1 MFLPRIG
8 FTMGDAAGIGPELCL
23 WALTDRKVRSVCRPV
38 VVGSVDVLQAVAREL
53 KKRPKLVSAPTE
65 DGLSP
70 SDPCVLD
77 LDNVDASLIVPGKVS
92 GECGRAAYEYLER
105 AIQMATRGIIRA
117 IVTAPLSKEAM
128 SLAGVVH
135 EGHTEILADLTGT
148 SQFAMLQYSRNISV
162 SFATTHIP
170 LSAVVEELSTD
181 RIVEVGRLTARF
193 LQRLNGKPPVL
204 GILGLNPHGSDG
216 GLFGSEEQALIDP
229 AVVQLQQE
237 GVDARGPLVPD
248 TAFVEGQRNIFDA
261 YVAMYHDQGHI
272 PFKILSFYE
281 GVNVTLGLPIIRT
294 SVNHGTA
301 FDIARQ
307 GKANPGSLREAVLLA
322 ARLCGPRK

>member
-1 MFLPRIG
+1 MFLPRVGI
-8 FTMGDAAGIGPELCL
+8 TMGDAAGIGPELCL
-23 WALTDRKVRSVCRPV
+23 WALADRKVRSVCRPV
-38 VVGSVDVLQAVAREL
+38 VLGSVDVLKAVAREL
-53 KKRPKLVSAPTE
+53 KKRPRLMSAGTVE
-65 DGLSP
+65 DLSP
-70 SDPCVLD
+70 TDPCVLD

-92 GECGRAAYEYLER
+92 SDCGRAAYEYVER

-148 SQFAMLQYSRNISV
+148 SEFAMLQYSRDISV

-170 LSAVVEELSTD
+170 LSAVVHDLSTD
-181 RIVEVGRLTARF
+181 RIVEVGKLTARF
-193 LQRLNGKPPVL
+193 LRRLNGKKPVL
-204 GILGLNPHGSDG
+204 GVLGLNPHGSDG
-216 GLFGSEEQALIDP
+216 GLFGSEEQAVIEP
-229 AVVQLQQE
+229 AVAELQHE

-248 TAFVEGQRNIFDA
+248 AAFVEDQRKIYDG

-281 GVNVTLGLPIIRT
+281 GVNVTLGLPIVRT

-301 FDIARQ
+301 FDIAWE
-307 GKANPGSLREAVLLA
+307 GKANPGSLREAILLA
-322 ARLCGPRK
+322 AKLCGSRK